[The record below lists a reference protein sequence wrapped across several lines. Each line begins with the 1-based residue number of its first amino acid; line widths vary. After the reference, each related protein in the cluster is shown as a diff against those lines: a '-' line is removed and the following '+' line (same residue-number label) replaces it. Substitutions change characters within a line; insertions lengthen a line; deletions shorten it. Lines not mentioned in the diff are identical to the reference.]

1 MSNTDRDPADQALTG
16 NAVSTWLSTEPG
28 DTGADQTL
36 LAVLVEQGVIT
47 PEEADTANIHDNG
60 QDPTVMMTFASGW
73 AVRVDEDGVVT
84 MPR

>member
-1 MSNTDRDPADQALTG
+1 MFNTDRDPTDQILTG
-16 NAVSTWLSTEPG
+16 EAVSAWLTTEPG

-47 PEEADTANIHDNG
+47 PEEAATANIHDTK
-60 QDPTVMMTFASGW
+60 DPVVMMTFASGW